1 VQGKGFMGQGCP
13 LLYAFCPTHA
23 STFQKEVMRL
33 LFTLFCTAFS
43 LSLFA
48 QQTFT
53 GCVTGEA
60 DEPLIGVSIF
70 NEALGTVTNLEGCF
84 SLVATGDSV
93 LLTVRYTGYADQTIT
108 AYPEKSIRIQMKIVP
123 ELVEEVEIVG
133 LPVAPAEKDR
143 YSTRTAISSDDASYA
158 PAAYSVSAKKERGI
172 VSPGRSEVAGDSEV
186 SSPSPQHPAGQLTAG
201 ETNDFGKWDLWEDIS
216 QEDLAEF
223 RDIWQLYPDNR
234 FAVQLTYG
242 GGSPAVDVKVQLK
255 DAEGNV
261 LWNART
267 DNQGRA
273 ELWRGMFDPKANEQ
287 AQFQLVANV
296 AGKEYKL
303 PTGRSFKSGLNTFE
317 LPMSCEQRKGVDIAF
332 VVDATGSMGD
342 EINYLSSEL
351 SDVIARAQANLK
363 DADLR
368 TAAVFYKDSTDEYVT
383 RHQQF
388 SSDPAETVAYVNKQ
402 SHGGGGDHP
411 EAVDAALETA
421 LLQLEWRETAA
432 SRLLFLVL
440 DAPPHQDPDNIFR
453 LQAMTRLAAKQ
464 GVRIIPVVCSGM
476 SKDGEYLLR
485 SMALGTNGTYVF
497 LTDDSG
503 IGGTHLKPTTD
514 SYEVE
519 MLNDLMVRVI
529 EQFSQTKECGAA
541 LDESN
546 LVTVDRP
553 KGEIKFRAYPNP
565 TSGPVTV
572 KLPRN
577 EGEVFVFDTVGKLL
591 RRISINSRKHTMD
604 LGGLASGTYLL
615 RYVDGDKQG
624 TQRVVLTR

>member
-1 VQGKGFMGQGCP
+1 
-13 LLYAFCPTHA
+13 
-23 STFQKEVMRL
+23 MRL
-33 LFTLFCTAFS
+33 LITLFCTAFS
-43 LSLFA
+43 LSLFS

-53 GCVTGEA
+53 GCVTDEV

-93 LLTVRYTGYADQTIT
+93 LLTARYTGYADQTII
-108 AYPEKSIRIQMKIVP
+108 AYPGKRLSIQMKAKV
-123 ELVEEVEIVG
+123 ELLEEVVVSSPIV
-133 LPVAPAEKDR
+133 AAEKDR
-143 YSTRTAISSDDASYA
+143 ASMKTSISSDDASYDYA
-158 PAAYSVSAKKERGI
+158 PAAYGESAKRERGV
-172 VSPGRSEVAGDSEV
+172 VSPGRSETAYVAEAPG
-186 SSPSPQHPAGQLTAG
+186 SSPTHPAGQLTAG

-216 QEDLAEF
+216 KEDLAEF

-234 FAVQLTYG
+234 FAVQLTYR
-242 GGSPAVDVKVQLK
+242 GGSPAVDVQVQLK
-255 DAEGNV
+255 DASGNA
-261 LWNART
+261 LWGART

-287 AQFQLVANV
+287 AQFQLVAVV
-296 AGKEYKL
+296 ARKEYRL

-317 LPMSCEQRKGVDIAF
+317 LPTNCEQHTAVDIAF

-342 EINYLSSEL
+342 EISYLSSEL
-351 SDVIARAQANLK
+351 SDVIARTQTNLK

-388 SSDPAETVAYVNKQ
+388 SSNPAETVAYVNKQ

-432 SRLLFLVL
+432 ARLLFLVL
-440 DAPPHQDPDNIFR
+440 DAPPHQDPDNISR
-453 LQAMTRLAAKQ
+453 LQAMTKLAAEQ
-464 GVRIIPVVCSGM
+464 GVRIIPIVCSGM

-529 EQFSQTKECGAA
+529 DQFSQTLVCGAE
-541 LDESN
+541 LDKGS
-546 LVTVDRP
+546 LVKEDRP
-553 KGEIKFRAYPNP
+553 KGDIKFRAYPNP
-565 TSGPVTV
+565 TSGPVTI

-577 EGEVFVFDTVGKLL
+577 AGEVFVFDMVGKLL
-591 RRISINSRKHTMD
+591 RRISINARKQTID
-604 LGGLASGTYLL
+604 LAGLASGTYLL
-615 RYVDGDKQG
+615 KYVDGDKQG
-624 TQRVVLTR
+624 AQRVVLTR